1 MTAIL
6 LTGAAGYLGRYLA
19 DHFAPRV
26 ERLVLSDLVA
36 MPEAPEGAETV
47 QADLGDHA
55 AVLALAEGVDAVV
68 HLGGLSVEHPF
79 EEILHANIRGTW
91 HVFEAARQAGARVIF
106 ASSNHAI
113 GYYERGQR
121 LEVSDPPAPDGF
133 YGLSKAYGEL
143 LARTYWMKHG
153 VESAC
158 LRIGTAL
165 PEPRD
170 ARHLSSW
177 FALPDL
183 AAMIEACIAVERLG
197 CRLLWGASANRRGW
211 WAGDDREGLAL
222 PPFDDSERFAAA
234 LESLRSDD
242 PVTERFQGGSFAA
255 DGYDREEPPPPLP
268 LKRG

>member
-26 ERLVLSDLVA
+26 ERLVLSDI
-36 MPEAPEGAETV
+36 APIADAPAGCECV
-47 QADLGDHA
+47 QADLGDEN
-55 AVLALAEGVDAVV
+55 AVLAMASAVDAII

-79 EEILHANIRGTW
+79 EEILHANLRGSY
-91 HVFEAARQAGARVIF
+91 HVFEAARAAKARVIF

-113 GYYERGQR
+113 GYYERDQR
-121 LEVSDPPAPDGF
+121 LDVRDPPAPDGF

-143 LARTYWMKHG
+143 LARSYWMKHG

-158 LRIGTAL
+158 IRIGTAL

-170 ARHLSSW
+170 NRHLSTW

-183 AAMIEACIAVERLG
+183 AAMVEACITSPSLG
-197 CRLLWGASANRRGW
+197 CRILWGASANRRGW
-211 WAGDDREGLAL
+211 WDHDERDGLDL
-222 PPFDDSERFAAA
+222 PDFNDSERFAPA
-234 LESLRSDD
+234 LEEKRSSD
-242 PVTERFQGGSFAA
+242 PIAERYQGGSFAA
-255 DGYDREEPPPPLP
+255 DGYDRSEPAPPLP